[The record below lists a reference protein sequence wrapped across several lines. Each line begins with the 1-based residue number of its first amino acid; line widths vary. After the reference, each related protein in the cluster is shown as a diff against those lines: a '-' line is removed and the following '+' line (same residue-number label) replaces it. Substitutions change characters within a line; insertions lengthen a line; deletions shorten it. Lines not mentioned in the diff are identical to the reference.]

1 MSTNGTTN
9 GTTPQVPFVDLTAQ
23 YADIQHDVDEA
34 IQRVLRKGDFIL
46 GQDVELFETEF
57 ATYCEAGHA
66 VGVDSG
72 TSALELILRAYAIGA
87 GDEVI
92 TVANTFIA
100 SALAIVATG
109 AKPVLVDVDPVTFNL
124 DVAQLEAAITP
135 RTRAVLPVH
144 LYGQPAPM
152 QPILATARR
161 HGLVVVEDACQAHG
175 ARYQGRRA
183 GALADAAAFSF
194 YPAKNLGAYGDGGM
208 VVTDDAQI
216 AQTVRMLR
224 NYGQRRKYYHETI
237 GFNRRLDTLQAAVL
251 RVKLRHLDAWNEA
264 RRGHAR
270 LYNTLLAGSGVDLPV
285 EAEGVQPVYHLYVI
299 RSERRDALQAHLTG
313 RGIATGIHYPL
324 PLHQQQAFRALGYR
338 QGDFPVTEFCA
349 ARILSLPMYPELS
362 RAMVET
368 TASAIREFTAER
380 SLAA

>member
-251 RVKLRHLDAWNEA
+251 RVKLRHLDAWNAA
-264 RRGHAR
+264 RRSHAR
-270 LYNTLLAGSGVDLPV
+270 LYNTLLSGSGVDLPV
-285 EAEGVQPVYHLYVI
+285 EAEGVESVYHLYVI
-299 RSERRDALQAHLTG
+299 RSAQRDALQAHLAAQ
-313 RGIATGIHYPL
+313 GIATGIHYPL
-324 PLHQQQAFRALGYR
+324 PLHQQRAFSDLGYS
-338 QGDFPVTEFCA
+338 QGDFPVTEQCA
-349 ARILSLPMYPELS
+349 AHILSLPMYPELS
-362 RAMVET
+362 RAMIEH
-368 TASAIREFTAER
+368 TADAIREFTAER
-380 SLAA
+380 SLTA